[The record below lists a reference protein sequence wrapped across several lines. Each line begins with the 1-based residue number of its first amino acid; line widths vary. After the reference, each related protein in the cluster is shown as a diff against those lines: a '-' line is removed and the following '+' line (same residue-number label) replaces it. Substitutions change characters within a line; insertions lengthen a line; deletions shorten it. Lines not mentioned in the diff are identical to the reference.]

1 VIRSFNFLYA
11 EADDLLRLPEEVL
24 SWPRERLLIQVFS
37 GVLDEA
43 RIEELIRGLNRV
55 LPGCS
60 VLGTTTAGEIMD
72 GQALENTIVLC
83 FTCFERSTVRVCL
96 AGQNDDL
103 DLAGREI
110 GAQLRQADTQAVILL
125 GCGIRNGKTIFAE
138 ALLDAV
144 RREIPEAVI
153 AGGQAGDNGLGRR
166 TLVFTGEGVT
176 DRGVAAASLA
186 GPELSAFNTYTL
198 SWVPIGKK
206 MYITQVE
213 GSRVY
218 AIDGKPP
225 YEIYCHYLGQDVADG
240 LPLAAADF
248 PLMLER
254 DGVLMAIH
262 ATGVNPDGSFEYIH
276 NFHAGEELRFGYCHA
291 GLLALGAGKLREE
304 VTPMGAEAIFIYSCV
319 SRKWILGTDVMVELQ
334 PIGELAPSA
343 GFFCYGEFFGRPQS
357 RPLFL
362 SQTLTVLGLSEKGG
376 AAQTAEVR
384 PIPEISK
391 QMSTQFKTMR
401 VLHRLIETSARE
413 IEAMNEELANL
424 ARRDSLTGLAN
435 RRLFDERLVREM
447 KRHSRS
453 KAPLSLIML
462 DLDRFKEYN
471 DTYGHVLGD
480 NCLRAVSEVLKTVLK
495 RASDLAARYGGE
507 EFAIILPDTS
517 HKAASLMAEELRLGI
532 EELRI
537 PHNRS
542 DASPWMT
549 ASLGVV
555 TAHFAKDSEPE
566 AFIDKADRQLYLAKS
581 RGRNQVAAAEL

>member
-1 VIRSFNFLYA
+1 
-11 EADDLLRLPEEVL
+11 
-24 SWPRERLLIQVFS
+24 
-37 GVLDEA
+37 
-43 RIEELIRGLNRV
+43 
-55 LPGCS
+55 
-60 VLGTTTAGEIMD
+60 MD
-72 GQALENTIVLC
+72 
-83 FTCFERSTVRVCL
+83 
-96 AGQNDDL
+96 QNDDL
-103 DLAGREI
+103 DAAGREI
-110 GAQLRQADTQAVILL
+110 GARLRQPDTQAVILL
-125 GCGIRNGKTIFAE
+125 GCGIRNGKTVFAE
-138 ALLDAV
+138 ALLNAV
-144 RREIPEAVI
+144 HSEIPEALI
-153 AGGQAGDNGLGRR
+153 AGGQAGDNGQGRR

-186 GPELSAFNTYTL
+186 GPDLSAFNAYTL

-276 NFHAGEELRFGYCHA
+276 NFHPGEELRFGYCHA
-291 GLLALGAGKLREE
+291 GLLALGAERLREE
-304 VTPMGAEAIFIYSCV
+304 LVPMGAEAIFVYSCV
-319 SRKWILGTDVMVELQ
+319 SRKWILGADVMVELQ
-334 PIGELAPSA
+334 PLCDLAPCA
-343 GFFCYGEFFGRPQS
+343 GFFCYGEYFGRPDS

-362 SQTLTVLGLSEKGG
+362 SQTLTVLGLAEQGG
-376 AAQTAEVR
+376 AGRSGEVR
-384 PIPEISK
+384 SMPGGSA
-391 QMSTQFKTMR
+391 QMSKQFKTMR

-453 KAPLSLIML
+453 GAPLSLIML

-471 DTYGHVLGD
+471 DTYGHVSGD
-480 NCLRAVSEVLKTVLK
+480 NCLRGVSEVLKTVLK

-507 EFAIILPDTS
+507 EFAVILPDTG
-517 HKAASLMAEELRLGI
+517 HQAATFLAEELRKAI
-532 EELRI
+532 EDLHF
-537 PHNRS
+537 PHSGS
-542 DASPWMT
+542 DASPWIT

-555 TAHFAKDSEPE
+555 TAYFVKDAEPE
-566 AFIDKADRQLYLAKS
+566 AFIHEADRQLYLAKS
-581 RGRNQVAAAEL
+581 SGRNQVASVELPVEENGDPLP